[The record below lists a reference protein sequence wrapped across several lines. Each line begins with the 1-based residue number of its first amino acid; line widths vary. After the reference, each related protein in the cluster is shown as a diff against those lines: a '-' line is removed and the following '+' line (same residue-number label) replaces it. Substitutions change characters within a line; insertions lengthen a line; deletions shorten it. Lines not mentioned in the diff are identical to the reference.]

1 MIIDAQNL
9 FSDKQDIAAP
19 GVSENVIDTIVD
31 GNLGVG
37 EPMAVVV
44 VFPQG
49 TDDTDGDEVYGVT
62 LQASSD
68 EAFSSPSDIAS
79 KSIPSGLDAG
89 SKIVFGVPADDSGD
103 RYYRLSYAA
112 SGTTPSM
119 QVSSF
124 LIPQSMVQNDY
135 KFASGFSVAE

>member
-9 FSDKQDIAAP
+9 FSDEQALAASA
-19 GVSENVIDTIVD
+19 VSTNVIDTVVD

-44 VFPQG
+44 TLDVAA
-49 TDDTDGDEVYGVT
+49 DDTDADETYSVV

-68 EAFSSPSDIAS
+68 EAFSAPVSVAS
-79 KSIPSGLDAG
+79 KDIVRGAAAG

-103 RYYRLSYAA
+103 RYYRLSYVLG
-112 SGTTPSM
+112 GTTPS
-119 QVSSF
+119 VTVTSF
-124 LIPQSMVQNDY
+124 LIPQSMVQNDF
-135 KFASGFSVAE
+135 KFASGFTVA